1 MGNNNFKFWV
11 NNAVK
16 CFISLLACNMV
27 GYFFY
32 LFLLNTKNTDFP
44 EWASGGTTV
53 LSLVVFVFS
62 IYVTYRIAMIE
73 SQDTTKID
81 EKTLLQKTYE
91 DSNYT
96 LDYNKYFVKQVK
108 TRLWSYYL
116 VALLYQI
123 PLIINYY
130 ISNNVF
136 GSIYKG
142 PISFYKFNMVS
153 LWGCEILGKLW
164 FIGPIIFTVIFSV
177 TFTFLVYRGQKKWMF
192 KPSYIK

>member
-27 GYFFY
+27 GYFLY

-53 LSLVVFVFS
+53 LSLVVFVCS

-81 EKTLLQKTYE
+81 ERALLQKAYE

-96 LDYNKYFVKQVK
+96 LDYNKYFIKQVK

-116 VALLYQI
+116 VMVLSQLPI
-123 PLIINYY
+123 IINYY
-130 ISNNVF
+130 IANKVF
-136 GSIYKG
+136 DSIYKA
-142 PISFYKFNMVS
+142 PIALYKFSMVS
-153 LWGCEILGKLW
+153 LWGYELLGKAWVL
-164 FIGPIIFTVIFSV
+164 GPILPVVLFSAV
-177 TFTFLVYRGQKKWMF
+177 FTFLVYRGQKKWMF